1 METSSI
7 IRTESLTKTY
17 GGTTVVN
24 NLGLDIKSGTVHG
37 LLGPNGSG
45 KSTTMKMLLGLVTP
59 TSGQI
64 SMLGRPMNRA
74 TRSEVLAGVG
84 SLIEAP
90 SAYPH
95 LTGGE
100 NMKIA
105 SRLFG
110 ASPANA
116 QRAIELVRLGDHM
129 DKLVK
134 NYSLGMKQRL
144 GIAMALARD
153 PQILILDEPTNG
165 LDPAGIEE
173 IRALIVSLARDEG
186 RTVLVSSHLLSE
198 IEKMA
203 SNLTIIDRGRLIFQG
218 SQQELYDAQLPDL
231 FIQTPSAE
239 PAASLLAALSPVQVA
254 GGLEVQGLSDDQVA
268 DVCAHLVSHGVA
280 LHQVVRKR
288 RSLEEI
294 FIGLTGREGLSA

>member
-1 METSSI
+1 MCGNLEGMETSSI
-7 IRTESLTKTY
+7 IRTEGLTKTY

-24 NLGLDIKSGTVHG
+24 NLGLDVAAGTVHG

-59 TSGQI
+59 TSGEI
-64 SMLGRPMNRA
+64 NMLGQPMNR
-74 TRSEVLAGVG
+74 TNRPEVLAGVG

-110 ASPANA
+110 ASEANA
-116 QRAIELVRLGDHM
+116 QRAIELVRLSNHM

-153 PQILILDEPTNG
+153 PQLLILDEPTNG

-173 IRALIVSLARDEG
+173 IRALIGSLARDEG

-203 SNLTIIDRGRLIFQG
+203 SNLTIIDRGTLIFQG
-218 SQQELYDAQLPDL
+218 SQQQLYDAQLPDL
-231 FIQTPSAE
+231 FIQTPSADA
-239 PAASLLAALSPVQVA
+239 AASLLAALHPVAVE
-254 GGLEVQGLSDDQVA
+254 GGVELHGLSDAQVA
-268 DVCAHLVSHGVA
+268 DVCAHLVSHGVP
-280 LHQVVRKR
+280 LHL
-288 RSLEEI
+288 SLI
-294 FIGLTGREGLSA
+294 HI